1 MTVSSGPQP
10 KPGILDIKPYVP
22 GAAKVEGNV
31 SVHKLSSN
39 ETPLGASPKAI
50 EAFESAAKSLERY
63 PDGAASELR
72 QAIAEFHGV
81 EADRI
86 VCGAGSDELLQLIG
100 DAFVSAGDE
109 VIYTEHA
116 FVVYA
121 LVTKANGATP
131 VVVPE
136 INCRADVDAILERV
150 TDKTKVVF
158 LANPNNPTGTYLPF
172 AEIERLHRELPSTVL
187 LVLDA
192 AYAEYVSEPDYQDGT
207 EMVRTAENV
216 VMTRTFSKIYGLA
229 ALRIGWV
236 YCPPFIA
243 DVLNRIRGP
252 FNTSVPAQ
260 VAGIAAVKDQ
270 AHVAKAKA
278 HNDTWLPWLTQQIGG
293 LGLEVTPSVCNF
305 VLIHFPKAPG
315 KTAAEADAFLK
326 SKGYIL
332 RANSA
337 PGLTNALRLTI
348 GLEEENRA
356 VVDLFRDFMGVAAHE

>member
-1 MTVSSGPQP
+1 MTSSSGPQP

-22 GAAKVEGNV
+22 GAAKVDGNV
-31 SVHKLSSN
+31 TVHKLSSN

-50 EAFESAAKSLERY
+50 EAFENAGRELERY
-63 PDGAASELR
+63 PDGAATALR
-72 QAIAEFHGV
+72 EVIAEHHGI
-81 EADRI
+81 EAERI
-86 VCGAGSDELLQLIG
+86 ICGAGSDELLQLIG
-100 DAFVSAGDE
+100 HAFVGVGDE

-116 FVVYA
+116 FVVYS
-121 LVTKANGATP
+121 LVTKANGAVA

-136 INCRADVDAILERV
+136 VRCRADVDAILERV

-172 AEIERLHRELPSTVL
+172 SEIERLHRELPANVL

-192 AYAEYVSEPDYQDGT
+192 AYAEYVGETDYEDGA
-207 EMVRTAENV
+207 ELVRDAENV

-229 ALRIGWV
+229 ALRIGWA

-243 DVLNRIRGP
+243 DILNRIRGP

-260 VAGIAAVKDQ
+260 VAGIAAVADQ

-278 HNDTWLPWLTQQIGG
+278 HNDQWLPWLTQQIGG

-305 VLIHFPKAPG
+305 VLIHFPETPG

-332 RANSA
+332 RGNAA

-348 GLEEENRA
+348 GLEDENRA
-356 VVDLFRDFMGVAAHE
+356 VVDLLGDFMGGSAT

>member
-10 KPGILDIKPYVP
+10 KAGILDIKPYVP

-31 SVHKLSSN
+31 TVHKLSSN

-50 EAFESAAKSLERY
+50 EAFENAGRELERY
-63 PDGAASELR
+63 PDGAATALR
-72 QAIAEFHGV
+72 EVIAEHHGI
-81 EADRI
+81 EAERI

-100 DAFVSAGDE
+100 DGFVSVGDE
-109 VIYTEHA
+109 VIYTEHS

-131 VVVPE
+131 IVVPE
-136 INCRADVDAILERV
+136 VRCRADVDAILERV

-172 AEIERLHRELPSTVL
+172 CEIERLHRELPANVL

-192 AYAEYVSEPDYQDGT
+192 AYAEYVSETDYEDGA
-207 EMVRTAENV
+207 ELVRDAENV

-229 ALRIGWV
+229 ALRIGWA

-243 DVLNRIRGP
+243 DILNRIRGP

-260 VAGIAAVKDQ
+260 VAGIAALADQ

-278 HNDTWLPWLTQQIGG
+278 HNDQWLPWLTQQIGG

-305 VLIHFPKAPG
+305 VLIHFPETPG
-315 KTAAEADAFLK
+315 QTAAEADAFLK

-332 RANSA
+332 RANAA

-348 GLEEENRA
+348 GLEDENRA
-356 VVDLFRDFMGVAAHE
+356 VVDILRDFMGGSAS